1 MAIINRN
8 NAYRTVALLST
19 KSKDGFDVATGVFV
33 LRKDGS
39 PYLLTAGH
47 FGKGVNAS
55 TLVELPNGV
64 GRKPSLFS
72 LMELTKG
79 QRIDSAIG
87 DLSAFPLV
95 GIKASDKKL
104 FTSRFLTNDAILGDT
119 SKPIDRE
126 KQLTVMGFPSGL
138 GHDSSGALVPLS
150 FRTYA
155 SSDYFYLNDPGYKEP
170 LLLFALENAS
180 LGGYSGAPVFDMDS
194 KNNGIVGFIK
204 GNLNAGG
211 GSIAIVTPASFA
223 RFLL

>member
-1 MAIINRN
+1 MAVINRT
-8 NAYRTVALLST
+8 NASRTVALLST
-19 KSKDGFDVATGVFV
+19 KTSKGIDVATGVFV
-33 LRKDGS
+33 LRKDGA
-39 PYLLTAGH
+39 PFLLTAAH
-47 FGKGVNAS
+47 FGKAVNGS
-55 TLVELPNGV
+55 TLLEMPNGV
-64 GRKPSLFS
+64 GRAPSVFPLLDLS
-72 LMELTKG
+72 KG

-95 GIKASDKKL
+95 GIKPTDKKL

-119 SKPIDRE
+119 SKPVDRE
-126 KQLTVMGFPSGL
+126 KLLTVMGFPSGL

-155 SSDYFYLNDPGYKEP
+155 SSDYFFLNDPAYKEP

-204 GNLNAGG
+204 GNLNAGN
-211 GSIAIVTPASFA
+211 GSIAIVTPAAFA
-223 RFLL
+223 RYLI